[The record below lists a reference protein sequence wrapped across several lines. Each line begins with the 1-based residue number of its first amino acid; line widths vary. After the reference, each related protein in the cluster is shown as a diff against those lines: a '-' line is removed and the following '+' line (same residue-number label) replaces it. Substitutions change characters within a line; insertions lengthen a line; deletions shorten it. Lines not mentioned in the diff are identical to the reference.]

1 MSIPVAVQLYTLR
14 DLIARDFLGT
24 CRSVAK
30 MGYKG
35 VELVDTR
42 TILSAAN
49 LKKEMAAMG
58 LAMAGAHVGIEQL
71 EANLDAVAAYY
82 GEAGVSH
89 LVCPYM
95 PDTRRKTAEDWKKQ
109 ANILASIGSK
119 LNAQGFTF
127 CYHNHDFEFQNL
139 GGSKGLDIMLSSAD
153 AKDLGFE
160 LDVYWVKFAGE
171 NPVTIMHKLSGR
183 LPLLHCKDMAAGP
196 ERKFSPVGSGILD
209 WKGIFQAA
217 PKVGVK
223 WYIVEQDNCY
233 DLPPLE
239 AVRSSLENLKK
250 MGIA

>member
-1 MSIPVAVQLYTLR
+1 MSIPVAAQLYTLR

-42 TILSAAN
+42 SILTAAN

-58 LAMAGAHVGIEQL
+58 LGVAGVHVGIEQL
-71 EANLDAVAAYY
+71 ETNLDAVAGYY

-95 PDTRRKTAEDWKKQ
+95 PDTRRKTAADWKKQ
-109 ANILASIGSK
+109 ATILAGIG
-119 LNAQGFTF
+119 AQLRTKGFTF
-127 CYHNHDFEFQNL
+127 CYHNHDFEFQKFD
-139 GGSKGLDIMLSSAD
+139 GVTALDILFSNTD
-153 AKDLGFE
+153 ARSLASE
-160 LDVYWVKFAGE
+160 LDTYWVQFAGD
-171 NPVTIMHKLSGR
+171 NPVTVMHKYSGR
-183 LPLLHCKDMAAGP
+183 LPLLHCKDMTAGP
-196 ERKFSPVGSGILD
+196 ERKFAPVGSGILD
-209 WKGIFQAA
+209 WKAIFQAA
-217 PKVGVK
+217 VKVGVK

-233 DLPPLE
+233 DTPPLE
-239 AVRSSLENLKK
+239 ALRTSLENLKK

>member
-42 TILSAAN
+42 SILTAAN

-58 LAMAGAHVGIEQL
+58 LAMAGVHVGIEQL
-71 EANLDAVAAYY
+71 ESNLDAVVTYY

-95 PDTRRKTAEDWKKQ
+95 PDTRRKTADDWKKQ
-109 ANILASIGSK
+109 AKILATIGSQLRTK
-119 LNAQGFTF
+119 GFTF
-127 CYHNHDFEFQNL
+127 CYHNHDFEFQKL
-139 GGSKGLDIMLSSAD
+139 GGTTGWDILFSGTD
-153 AKDLGFE
+153 AQSLACE
-160 LDVYWVKFAGE
+160 LDVYWVQFAGD
-171 NPVTIMHKLSGR
+171 NPVTLMHKLSGR

-196 ERKFSPVGSGILD
+196 ERKFAPVGSGILD

-217 PKVGVK
+217 GKVGVK
-223 WYIVEQDNCY
+223 WYIVEQDSCY
-233 DLPPLE
+233 ETPPLE
-239 AVRSSLENLKK
+239 AVRTSLENLKK
-250 MGIA
+250 MGIV